1 MLRLLL
7 LIPTTTYR
15 TEDFVAAAAKLDVE
29 LVVASE
35 RPNVLEAALPDNLLT
50 LDFDE
55 PLKAART
62 VAEFARRHPVNAVV
76 PVDDRTTVVGAAIAE
91 RLGLRSSSLD
101 AVSTTRNKHRMREA
115 FARAGVRSPRFTLL
129 DVSDDPEAV
138 SSRMTYPCVLK
149 PTILAGSRGV
159 IRADDVPSFVAAF
172 RRVVAILQGPDTAGL
187 GKGREEVLVEDFIP
201 GREVALEGLL
211 VGGELH
217 VLALFDKPDPL
228 DGPYFEETIYVT
240 PSRLAPDVQQAITAE
255 TRWAARALGLTE
267 GPVHAELRVNEQ
279 GPWVVEVAARTIGGL
294 CSRTLRF
301 GAGLSLEELVIRH
314 ALGIELD
321 SLERERRPAGVMMAP
336 DSPGRRA
343 PRHAGPR
350 GGPRRPGHRGGD
362 DQRPRRPG
370 AGPVARRIAL
380 PRLPPGPGGFP
391 GRGRGRAPR
400 GSPPP
405 RVRRRPARLGR
416 PGRRRPTRLGRPGR
430 RRPVPGVPEEPC
442 P

>member
-15 TEDFVAAAAKLDVE
+15 TEDFVQAATKLDVE
-29 LVVASE
+29 MVVASE
-35 RPNVLEAALPDNLLT
+35 RPNVLESALPDNLLT
-50 LDFDE
+50 LDFGD
-55 PLKAART
+55 PGKAART
-62 VAEFARRHPVNAVV
+62 VAEFARRHRIDAVV

-91 RLGLRSSSLD
+91 RLGLRSSPLE
-101 AVSTTRNKHRMREA
+101 AVSATRNKHRMRDA
-115 FARAGVRSPRFTLL
+115 FARAGVRSPHFTLL
-129 DVSDDPEAV
+129 DVSDDPEDAA
-138 SSRMTYPCVLK
+138 SRANYPCVLK

-159 IRADDVPSFVAAF
+159 IRADDPAAFVEAF
-172 RRVVAILQGPDTAGL
+172 RRIAAILHAPETASL
-187 GKGREEVLVEDFIP
+187 GDGATDILVEDFIP

-240 PSRLAPDVQQAITAE
+240 PSRLPADVQSAIGAE

-267 GPVHAELRVNEQ
+267 GPVHAELRVNEK

-321 SLERERRPAGVMMAP
+321 SLERERRPAGVMMVP
-336 DSPGRRA
+336 I
-343 PRHAGPR
+343 PR
-350 GGPRRPGHRGGD
+350 GGVLRAVRGREAALAVPGIEDVTISAHVGQELIPLPEGSRYLGFIF
-362 DQRPRRPG
+362 
-370 AGPVARRIAL
+370 ARAESPEAVEAAL
-380 PRLPPGPGGFP
+380 RTAHERLAFDVDPPGS
-391 GRGRGRAPR
+391 APSDAPDPSTEDSCR
-400 GSPPP
+400 
-405 RVRRRPARLGR
+405 
-416 PGRRRPTRLGRPGR
+416 
-430 RRPVPGVPEEPC
+430 
-442 P
+442 

>member
-35 RPNVLEAALPDNLLT
+35 RPNVLEAALPDSLVT
-50 LDFDE
+50 LDFGD
-55 PLKAART
+55 PIKAART
-62 VAEFARRHPVNAVV
+62 VAEFARRHPIDAVV
-76 PVDDRTTVVGAAIAE
+76 PVDDRTTVVGAAVAE
-91 RLGLRSSSLD
+91 RLGLRSSSLE

-129 DVSDDPEAV
+129 DVSDDPEAASGRV
-138 SSRMTYPCVLK
+138 GYPCVLK

-159 IRADDVPSFVAAF
+159 IRADAPEAFMAAF
-172 RRVVAILQGPDTAGL
+172 RRITTILAAPDASEL
-187 GKGREEVLVEDFIP
+187 GDGREEILVEDFIP

-211 VGGELH
+211 VAEELH

-240 PSRLAPDVQQAITAE
+240 PSRLPPDVQQAIAAE

-267 GPVHAELRVNEQ
+267 GPVHAELRVNDA

-314 ALGIELD
+314 ALGIALD
-321 SLERERRPAGVMMAP
+321 SLERERQPAGVMMIPIPRGGILRATRGREAALAVPGVEDVTISAHVGQELVPLPEGSRYLGFILARAESPEAVEAALREAHGRLAFDVDPSDPSATADRAPSP
-336 DSPGRRA
+336 DSPT
-343 PRHAGPR
+343 
-350 GGPRRPGHRGGD
+350 
-362 DQRPRRPG
+362 
-370 AGPVARRIAL
+370 
-380 PRLPPGPGGFP
+380 
-391 GRGRGRAPR
+391 
-400 GSPPP
+400 SPKESC
-405 RVRRRPARLGR
+405 A
-416 PGRRRPTRLGRPGR
+416 
-430 RRPVPGVPEEPC
+430 
-442 P
+442 